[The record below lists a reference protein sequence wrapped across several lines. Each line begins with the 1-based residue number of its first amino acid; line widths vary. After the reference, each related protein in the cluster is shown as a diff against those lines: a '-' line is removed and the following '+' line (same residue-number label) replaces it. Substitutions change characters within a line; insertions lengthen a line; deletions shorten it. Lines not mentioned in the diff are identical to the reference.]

1 MTKSKKIKHAK
12 HSHKEGK
19 SYDGLKLQ
27 DLEILWAIFA
37 FLKKATPMVKSS
49 KFCSASPI
57 NFVFKCC

>member
-37 FLKKATPMVKSS
+37 FLKKNDPYGK
-49 KFCSASPI
+49 I
-57 NFVFKCC
+57 FKILFRLTYQLCV